1 MIKYTDF
8 NFAKK
13 AKPSYGKQ
21 RFTLTAEQLSFLCL
35 ISEKFNISDEDLK
48 LIEFLVYN
56 ECRMVSLNRF
66 RQLDY
71 EAVCLAAVLY
81 VFDMNNRDYRIILDF
96 IDLVHPDKYQAGSTR
111 SKTYS
116 IYRNLFNSYFAVNVQ
131 SDFYESSDNALKM
144 EKMELIK

>member
-35 ISEKFNISDEDLK
+35 ISEKFNISDEELK

-81 VFDMNNRDYRIILDF
+81 VFDMNNRDYRIIQTNTKQVPQEAKHTAY
-96 IDLVHPDKYQAGSTR
+96 IEICST
-111 SKTYS
+111 
-116 IYRNLFNSYFAVNVQ
+116 
-131 SDFYESSDNALKM
+131 
-144 EKMELIK
+144 LISL